1 MGHPGTTRRRV
12 LAVTGATAA
21 GLLTGCSQEPA
32 GRGGTGAREAALR
45 AETALRARTS
55 AASRALV
62 AQYDAVLA
70 MHPALRPRL
79 APLRD
84 QAAQHVTALAAA
96 PAPAASPTT
105 APPSPA
111 APAASAAP
119 AAVST
124 VPSDADE
131 AVKELADAERRTSD
145 AQLTALATAPPEL
158 ARLLASVSA
167 SGAAHAYLLTGGA

>member
-1 MGHPGTTRRRV
+1 M
-12 LAVTGATAA
+12 LAVTGAATA
-21 GLLTGCSQEPA
+21 GLLTGCS
-32 GRGGTGAREAALR
+32 RGPSESGGAAAGAREAAAR

-96 PAPAASPTT
+96 PAPSHSPT
-105 APPSPA
+105 APA
-111 APAASAAP
+111 APSPSAAP
-119 AAVST
+119 DTVST

-131 AVKELADAERRTSD
+131 AVKQLAEAERRTSE

-167 SGAAHAYLLTGGA
+167 SGAGHAYLLAGGVR

>member
-12 LAVTGATAA
+12 LAVTGVATA
-21 GLLTGCSQEPA
+21 GLLAGCSQGPSESGA
-32 GRGGTGAREAALR
+32 AGAREAAAR
-45 AETALRARTS
+45 AETALRASTS

-70 MHPALRPRL
+70 MHPALRTRL

-84 QAAQHVTALAAA
+84 QSAQHVTALE
-96 PAPAASPTT
+96 P
-105 APPSPA
+105 APPSPSA
-111 APAASAAP
+111 SHPATPSPSAPNT
-119 AAVST
+119 VST
-124 VPSDADE
+124 VPADADD

-167 SGAAHAYLLTGGA
+167 SGAGHAYLLTGGA

>member
-1 MGHPGTTRRRV
+1 M
-12 LAVTGATAA
+12 LAVTGAATA
-21 GLLTGCSQEPA
+21 GLLTGCS
-32 GRGGTGAREAALR
+32 RGPSESGGAAAGAREAAAR

-96 PAPAASPTT
+96 PAPSHSPT
-105 APPSPA
+105 APA
-111 APAASAAP
+111 APSPSAAAP
-119 AAVST
+119 DTVST

-131 AVKELADAERRTSD
+131 AVKQLAEAERRTSE

-167 SGAAHAYLLTGGA
+167 SGAGHAYLLAGGVR